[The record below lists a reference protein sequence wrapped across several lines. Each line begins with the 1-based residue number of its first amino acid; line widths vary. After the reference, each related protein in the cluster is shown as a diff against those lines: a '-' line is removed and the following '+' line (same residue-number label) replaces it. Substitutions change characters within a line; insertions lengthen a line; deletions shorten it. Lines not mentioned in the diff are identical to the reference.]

1 MNHPLR
7 DIAMLTLTS
16 QTGLPYREIKDLF
29 GCIEGKFGETY
40 PDEEKDYT
48 AVLARTMFEIGH
60 WPIDWNNSEYDEN
73 QFAVKT
79 M

>member
-1 MNHPLR
+1 
-7 DIAMLTLTS
+7 MLSLTS

-29 GCIEGKFGETY
+29 GYIEGKFGGTY

-48 AVLARTMFEIGH
+48 AVLARTMFDIGY
-60 WPIDWNNSEYDEN
+60 WPIDWNNSEYDAN
-73 QFAVKT
+73 RLAVST